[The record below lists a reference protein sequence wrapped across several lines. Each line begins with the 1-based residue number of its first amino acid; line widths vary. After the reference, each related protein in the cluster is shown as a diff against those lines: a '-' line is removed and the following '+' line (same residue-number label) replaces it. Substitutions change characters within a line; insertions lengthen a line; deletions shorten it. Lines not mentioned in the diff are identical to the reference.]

1 MAGHRV
7 NLAVTKD
14 GGSYNKLKRPDDFL
28 NSAPPAT
35 DAIER
40 KRVRDASPIERQAG
54 NKRARTK
61 DTSRGPKDNN
71 EEKRTG
77 GPVAEC
83 GMRETIPLGDEEYD
97 DEEMRP
103 DDDALAYLLSVR

>member
-1 MAGHRV
+1 MAGPRA

-14 GGSYNKLKRPDDFL
+14 GESYNKLKRPDDLL
-28 NSAPPAT
+28 NSAPLAT

-40 KRVRDASPIERQAG
+40 KRVRDVSPNERQAG

-61 DTSRGPKDNN
+61 DTSRGSKDNN
-71 EEKRTG
+71 EAKRMG

-83 GMRETIPLGDEEYD
+83 GMRETIPLGDQEYD
-97 DEEMRP
+97 DEELRP